1 MDGLIEVHVLS
12 SFQQGQPTQAA
23 MGTRLLGLDN
33 QGRLWCGFLMGEAGL
48 SPTVRWTKVTDSN

>member
-1 MDGLIEVHVLS
+1 MDGLLEIHVLPGPQAQS
-12 SFQQGQPTQAA
+12 GQPV

-48 SPTVRWTKVTDSN
+48 SPTVRWTRVAESN